1 VAASAL
7 RAQEPTGLEV
17 RAVRFSRAAGGQTLV
32 DVFCRIP
39 LGSLT
44 RVSPTGGAAY
54 RIAVS
59 VRDSTNLQ
67 LVTQSWSQA
76 VPAAALRLRRAS
88 TSEHFAF
95 AAQAGRYTVDV
106 SVADSGSGKGS
117 RQQLEGKAFAARPL
131 AADLLLASSPGQ
143 AGGGADS
150 GPRGARSREGAPFR
164 ASSGE

>member
-44 RVSPTGGAAY
+44 RVSATGGAAY

-76 VPAAALRLRRAS
+76 VPAAALRLRRGATGTAHPS
-88 TSEHFAF
+88 
-95 AAQAGRYTVDV
+95 AGCRGRTTH
-106 SVADSGSGKGS
+106 AGSWCGRCG
-117 RQQLEGKAFAARPL
+117 R
-131 AADLLLASSPGQ
+131 
-143 AGGGADS
+143 
-150 GPRGARSREGAPFR
+150 
-164 ASSGE
+164 